1 MDQNNRPQFTNQN
14 QFIHEF
20 NKRYREK
27 FNPNLFKRS
36 DDEIIRYLEN
46 IIKSCERT
54 MGVGSYFTIKINNFR
69 IVDDYEEIISILQK
83 YQENAI
89 KKSIKLRNNTDN
101 RYDFIDLKE
110 SDLKLL
116 IVTYYIEAYDG
127 REMFDVVIAVPRV
140 IDKFYFKI
148 NGNIRTA
155 MYQIVDAS
163 TYNNGTSNAKN
174 PMVVSKTTFQPIRV
188 YRNLVSLNDING
200 EEINMVTYDASI
212 FKHSV
217 EMSKYIF
224 AKMGLIKG
232 LQFLGLDGVFMI
244 NTHPIDDPNYY
255 TFLPK
260 KTSQIYVH
268 VPKYM
273 LENNLVVQHVTHTIC
288 TEFTRK
294 YAVMPFIFSREYWLD
309 ALGRHFNLATPRD
322 KGISVLTSLEFIYD
336 ITTQEELRLPDNEK
350 KDIYCIFRW
359 ILYEFNALCR
369 KNNLDSTIKRLRCE
383 EYIPSLYAPK
393 LSKAIYSLSDMGEK
407 VDIKSIK
414 KKITTD
420 PLFLITEI
428 TKSSLVNF
436 MDMVS
441 DNDSYVALKYTYKG
455 ISGIGESG
463 SNAIPDVYK
472 YIHPSN
478 LGIVDLDSSSPSDPG
493 VSGCLVPL
501 LELYDN
507 NYFTDFK
514 EPCMWR
520 ENLFR
525 QLDQYRQIVGHKQAV
540 EFRNMILDDS
550 NVKELPLRSGEEYKK
565 EMEILFNKPSKE

>member
-1 MDQNNRPQFTNQN
+1 MRFTNQS

-20 NKRYREK
+20 NKKHRER
-27 FNPNLFKRS
+27 FNAQLFQRS
-36 DDEIIRYLEN
+36 DSEIIRYLKN

-69 IVDDYEEIISILQK
+69 VVDDYEEIISILQK

-89 KKSIKLRNNTDN
+89 KKSVKLRNNTDN

-140 IDKFYFKI
+140 VDKFYFKI

-155 MYQIVDAS
+155 MYQIVDSS

-174 PMVVSKTTFQPIRV
+174 PMVVCKTTFQPIRV
-188 YRNLVSLNDING
+188 YRNLVSLNDVNG
-200 EEINMVTYDASI
+200 EEIGMVTYDASI

-244 NTHPIDDPNYY
+244 NNHPINDDKYY
-255 TFLPK
+255 SFLPK

-273 LENNLVVQHVTHTIC
+273 LDNNLVVQHVTHTIC
-288 TEFTRK
+288 NEFTRK
-294 YAVMPFIFSREYWLD
+294 FAVMPFIFSREYWLD

-336 ITTQEELRLPDNEK
+336 ITTKEELKLPDNEK
-350 KDIYCIFRW
+350 KDIYQIFRW
-359 ILYEFNALCR
+359 ILYEFNSLCR

-441 DNDSYVALKYTYKG
+441 DNDSYIALKYTYKG

-501 LELYDN
+501 VQLYDN
-507 NYFTDFK
+507 NYFTDFQ

-520 ENLFR
+520 DNLFR
-525 QLDQYRQIVGHKQAV
+525 QLDQYKQIVGHKQIV
-540 EFRNMILDDS
+540 DFRNKVLDDS
-550 NVKELPLRSGEEYKK
+550 DVRELPLRSGEEYKK
-565 EMEILFNKPSKE
+565 EMEMLFNKQPKE